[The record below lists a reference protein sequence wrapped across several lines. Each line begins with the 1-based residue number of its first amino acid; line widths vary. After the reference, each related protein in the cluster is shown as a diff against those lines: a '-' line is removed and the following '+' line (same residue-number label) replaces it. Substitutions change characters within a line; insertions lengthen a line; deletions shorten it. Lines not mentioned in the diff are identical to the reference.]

1 MKQYLLFISIS
12 FLLLSCDIRKKDKIV
27 DDSKLDSI
35 QLVQKQKEQ
44 EEAFLKKQKE
54 QEAAMKRA
62 TTVQMIDSVFN
73 FGSRSQGEKIEF
85 SFRFTNTGN
94 NPLIIFDA
102 TASCG
107 CTVPEKPAAPIKPG
121 ETGFIKVVFD
131 TKGKTDHQTKD
142 VTVTSNAVPAFPPLR
157 LEGDIIKK

>member
-44 EEAFLKKQKE
+44 EEDFLKKQKE
-54 QEAAMKRA
+54 QEAAMKNA

-85 SFRFTNTGN
+85 
-94 NPLIIFDA
+94 
-102 TASCG
+102 
-107 CTVPEKPAAPIKPG
+107 
-121 ETGFIKVVFD
+121 
-131 TKGKTDHQTKD
+131 KGKNRP
-142 VTVTSNAVPAFPPLR
+142 SNKGCYRNIQCRSGISTLTA
-157 LEGDIIKK
+157 

>member
-1 MKQYLLFISIS
+1 MKKYLLLTS
-12 FLLLSCDIRKKDKIV
+12 LPLVLLSCDVRKKDKIV

-44 EEAFLKKQKE
+44 ENAFLKKQKE
-54 QEAAMKRA
+54 QEEAMKNA
-62 TTVQMIDSVFN
+62 TSVQMIDSIFN
-73 FGSRSQGEKIEF
+73 FGTKTQGEKVEF
-85 SFRFTNTGN
+85 SFRFKNTGN

-107 CTVPEKPAAPIKPG
+107 CTVPEKPDEPIKPG
-121 ETGFIKVVFD
+121 ETGFIRVVFD
-131 TKGKTDHQTKD
+131 SKGKSDHQTKD